1 KLLKSDLNVKLD
13 VSIRDNKTVLR
24 RIEENNNQVS
34 TGAMQISINTSADYM
49 VSQKLVIRLFYE
61 STITNPHL
69 ESQIPT
75 STTNA
80 GVSLRFTLTQ

>member
-1 KLLKSDLNVKLD
+1 
-13 VSIRDNKTVLR
+13 
-24 RIEENNNQVS
+24 
-34 TGAMQISINTSADYM
+34 M